1 MNTHETYIK
10 FRVSDEL
17 KAEMK
22 KAANAKGIDLSGWLR
37 MIAIAA
43 IYEAENE
50 RGKGREAPE
59 MRGHGSVRASLIA
72 STARAQTR

>member
-10 FRVSDEL
+10 FRVSDDL

-37 MIAIAA
+37 MTAIAA
-43 IYEAENE
+43 IEAAKDARN
-50 RGKGREAPE
+50 KGSE
-59 MRGHGSVRASLIA
+59 
-72 STARAQTR
+72 

>member
-1 MNTHETYIK
+1 MATSIPYCNYLCAPYYNSMNTHETYIK
-10 FRVSDEL
+10 FRVGDDL

-37 MIAIAA
+37 MIAITA

-50 RGKGREAPE
+50 RGKGSE
-59 MRGHGSVRASLIA
+59 
-72 STARAQTR
+72 

>member
-1 MNTHETYIK
+1 VATSIPYCNYLFAPYYNIMNTHETYIK

-50 RGKGREAPE
+50 RGKGRE
-59 MRGHGSVRASLIA
+59 
-72 STARAQTR
+72 

>member
-1 MNTHETYIK
+1 VATSIPYCNYLCAPYYNSMNTHETYIK
-10 FRVSDEL
+10 FRVGDDL

-50 RGKGREAPE
+50 RGKGSE
-59 MRGHGSVRASLIA
+59 
-72 STARAQTR
+72 

>member
-1 MNTHETYIK
+1 MPYCNYSCAPYYNSMDTQETYIK

-17 KAEMK
+17 KAKMK

-43 IYEAENE
+43 INEAENE
-50 RGKGREAPE
+50 RGKGSE
-59 MRGHGSVRASLIA
+59 
-72 STARAQTR
+72 

>member
-37 MIAIAA
+37 MIAITA
-43 IYEAENE
+43 ISAENE
-50 RGKGREAPE
+50 RGKGSE
-59 MRGHGSVRASLIA
+59 RGWLSMGM
-72 STARAQTR
+72 

>member
-1 MNTHETYIK
+1 VATSIPYCNYLCAPYYNIMNTHETYIK

-50 RGKGREAPE
+50 RGKGSE
-59 MRGHGSVRASLIA
+59 
-72 STARAQTR
+72 

>member
-1 MNTHETYIK
+1 MNTQETYIK

-17 KAEMK
+17 KAKMK

-43 IYEAENE
+43 INEAENE
-50 RGKGREAPE
+50 RGKGSE
-59 MRGHGSVRASLIA
+59 
-72 STARAQTR
+72 

>member
-50 RGKGREAPE
+50 RGKGSE
-59 MRGHGSVRASLIA
+59 
-72 STARAQTR
+72 

>member
-37 MIAIAA
+37 MIAITA

-50 RGKGREAPE
+50 RGKGSE
-59 MRGHGSVRASLIA
+59 
-72 STARAQTR
+72 

>member
-10 FRVSDEL
+10 FRVGDDL

-37 MIAIAA
+37 MIAITA
-43 IYEAENE
+43 IYKAENE
-50 RGKGREAPE
+50 RGKGSE
-59 MRGHGSVRASLIA
+59 
-72 STARAQTR
+72 